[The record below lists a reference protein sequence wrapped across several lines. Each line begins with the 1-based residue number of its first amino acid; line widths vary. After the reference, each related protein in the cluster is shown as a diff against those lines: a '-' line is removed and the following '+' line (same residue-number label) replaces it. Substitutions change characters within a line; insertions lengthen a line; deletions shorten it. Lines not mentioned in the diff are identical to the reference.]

1 MNTHRH
7 PHNASSSGGFLDTV
21 RMLVKQKRIER
32 VTAPRP
38 ALILYTIQR
47 QSHKSTGEDE
57 ELRATGE
64 RAPRPIN
71 TLCLACDK

>member
-32 VTAPRP
+32 VTASRP
-38 ALILYTIQR
+38 ALILYTWCIHDPASISQ
-47 QSHKSTGEDE
+47 KYG
-57 ELRATGE
+57 
-64 RAPRPIN
+64 
-71 TLCLACDK
+71 